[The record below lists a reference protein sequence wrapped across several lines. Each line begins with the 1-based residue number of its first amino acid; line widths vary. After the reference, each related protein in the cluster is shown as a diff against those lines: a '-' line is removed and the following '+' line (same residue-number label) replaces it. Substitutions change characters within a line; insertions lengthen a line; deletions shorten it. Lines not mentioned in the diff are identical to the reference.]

1 MAGHGPAWLAAGP
14 PLEFHD
20 CRGPRLPLT
29 SPRQPRMPRTP
40 PRRPRR
46 GPWPSPRR
54 DHHLTATRFNCCYGN
69 IGWFD
74 ILHGTDTTYREH
86 WRKKAEER
94 AQAQAQWEAKVAEL
108 RSLSAQS

>member
-1 MAGHGPAWLAAGP
+1 MTSTTRGAAPSPHPTPGPNP
-14 PLEFHD
+14 DP
-20 CRGPRLPLT
+20 
-29 SPRQPRMPRTP
+29 TP
-40 PRRPRR
+40 YRA
-46 GPWPSPRR
+46 SPRR
-54 DHHLTATRFNCCYGN
+54 DHHLTVHLTATRFNCCYGN

-74 ILHGTDTTYREH
+74 IFHGTDKAYREH

>member
-1 MAGHGPAWLAAGP
+1 MP
-14 PLEFHD
+14 P
-20 CRGPRLPLT
+20 LPLT
-29 SPRQPRMPRTP
+29 RHLARTLT
-40 PRRPRR
+40 RPLT
-46 GPWPSPRR
+46 GPSPRR

-74 ILHGTDTTYREH
+74 IFHGTDKAYREH